1 MKKKESI
8 WAARAE
14 DPARARD
21 ELRRHR
27 SEKLEMEGVTA
38 RVVGWAMSES
48 PEGVP
53 WWRVVNSKGE
63 CSVDRGSRVKRQQR
77 KLEAEGV
84 KFSPAGRLSMTKYQW
99 G

>member
-1 MKKKESI
+1 MKKTEAI
-8 WAARAE
+8 WALVRKIPHGRVMSYGGIA
-14 DPARARD
+14 
-21 ELRRHR
+21 
-27 SEKLEMEGVTA
+27 EKLEMEGVTA

-84 KFSPAGRLSMTKYQW
+84 KFSPAGRLSMTKYRW
-99 G
+99 P